1 MVVSGRR
8 LALALT
14 LFASMLWLVLV
25 SVAHAAPGDLDTT
38 FGSSGIVSSST
49 GTTESFGW
57 AADVAVQSD
66 GKIIAIST
74 YVSNSDSQKEFLVE
88 RYNSNGTLDSSF
100 GSGGIVKTSFGGT
113 EAQASSVIIEPGG
126 KILVGGA
133 ADGEFALAR
142 YNSNGTLDTSFGG
155 GDGMSTSA
163 VSVPEASGLW
173 AESGSMALLPSGK
186 IVLGGSTD
194 IRAIGEDGEPYIA
207 PHMVLARF
215 NEDGTLDTS
224 YGTNGIAAGPAGNL
238 YGLTADSSDRILIAG
253 WSNYEFAV
261 ARFTSSGSLDTSF
274 AGTGLVRMDLSETG
288 SKAAKVLVL
297 PSGKILASGYG
308 IGMTIFRF
316 NEDGSLDSS
325 FGGGDGTVTP
335 SFSYPCCI
343 SSSAVALA
351 LDEDGRIV
359 IVGDHNPE
367 DENNPFLDE
376 WAVARLY
383 ADGVPDKTFGTDG
396 LTTNVFEGAATSD
409 YASGVGLQSDGKI
422 VAVGSAGYPHADL
435 GLMRFVGG
443 GSATEP
449 SQHRLVITNDD
460 PNEGRV
466 RAPDMFCGYNCATEY
481 EAGESIEIHAEGEYV
496 QEGSEW
502 KQLPFTGWTTISG
515 NPGTCTG
522 TTTPCE
528 VMMNDDV
535 DLKATFGGELPTQ
548 HTLTISKSG
557 SGSGTVTS
565 SPSGIDCGATCSH
578 SFDEGTPIG
587 LTATPV
593 AGSTF
598 AGWSGGGCSGTGAC
612 EVTLGGAQSVTASFA
627 LNSSEPPSSGNGSG
641 GASSVPTPAPTAPA
655 PTEKTISCRK
665 GFKKKKVK
673 GKVRCVKAKSHHSKG
688 KKGR

>member
-8 LALALT
+8 LASALT
-14 LFASMLWLVLV
+14 LFASVLWLVLV

-38 FGSSGIVSSST
+38 FGSGGIVSSST

-66 GKIIAIST
+66 GKIIVVST

-126 KILVGGA
+126 TILVDGA

-163 VSVPEASGLW
+163 VSVPEASGFW
-173 AESGSMALLPSGK
+173 SESGSMAVLPSGK

-238 YGLTADSSDRILIAG
+238 YGLTADSSDRILVAG

-274 AGTGLVRMDLSETG
+274 AGTGLVQMDLSETG
-288 SKAAKVLVL
+288 SKAAEVLVL

-308 IGMTIFRF
+308 NGMTIFRF

-359 IVGDHNPE
+359 IVGAASAASAGLKPSEAPLIAVGQHYFGNAGHASNAWRPVDVWRLPPLLTGDAITIAWHGGQGPALCLAQNI
-367 DENNPFLDE
+367 DDYN
-376 WAVARLY
+376 WAEVDNQCNGSGEYFVASNGSARTVIE
-383 ADGVPDKTFGTDG
+383 AKS
-396 LTTNVFEGAATSD
+396 ATSNAFLEFSSYCACERSEPYD
-409 YASGVGLQSDGKI
+409 FTIESIQHAIGVGLTPVTEITPTSTLI
-422 VAVGSAGYPHADL
+422 GSANL
-435 GLMRFVGG
+435 SN
-443 GSATEP
+443 GSP
-449 SQHRLVITNDD
+449 V
-460 PNEGRV
+460 
-466 RAPDMFCGYNCATEY
+466 PDGMA
-481 EAGESIEIHAEGEYV
+481 
-496 QEGSEW
+496 
-502 KQLPFTGWTTISG
+502 FTVSASWV
-515 NPGTCTG
+515 
-522 TTTPCE
+522 TP
-528 VMMNDDV
+528 VN
-535 DLKATFGGELPTQ
+535 KA
-548 HTLTISKSG
+548 
-557 SGSGTVTS
+557 
-565 SPSGIDCGATCSH
+565 SH
-578 SFDEGTPIG
+578 SRSYT
-587 LTATPV
+587 V
-593 AGSTF
+593 AS
-598 AGWSGGGCSGTGAC
+598 
-612 EVTLGGAQSVTASFA
+612 
-627 LNSSEPPSSGNGSG
+627 SG
-641 GASSVPTPAPTAPA
+641 GALAFLLSLPSSAEGKHVSLTVTRSADPQYLAASSPAIEATVAKLTPPRH
-655 PTEKTISCRK
+655 K
-665 GFKKKKVK
+665 
-673 GKVRCVKAKSHHSKG
+673 HH
-688 KKGR
+688 RRRHHHHRHRHHHHRR